1 MIIGYARV
9 STLDQKIDL
18 QEDDLKKAGCEHIFV
33 EHMSGGIDDRPVLKE
48 ALEYLQKGDTL
59 VVWKLDR
66 LGRSVGHLV
75 KVINELKERG
85 VHFKSVRDPID
96 TTSAAG
102 MLFFHMMASFA
113 EFERATIRERVN
125 AGISAAR
132 ARGVKCGGRRPT
144 ITDEKRATIETLIKS
159 GTMSVAKIAKQVGV
173 GESTIYKHMGAVV
186 TNARMGV

>member
-1 MIIGYARV
+1 MIVGYARV

-18 QEDDLKKAGCEHIFV
+18 QEDDLKKAGCEHVFV
-33 EHMSGGIDDRPVLKE
+33 EHMSGGRDDRPVLKE
-48 ALEYLQKGDTL
+48 CLEYLQTGDTL

-66 LGRSVGHLV
+66 LGRSLAHLV

-113 EFERATIRERVN
+113 EFERATIRERVM
-125 AGISAAR
+125 AGQAAAR
-132 ARGVKCGGRRPT
+132 KRGIICGGRRPT
-144 ITDEKRATIETLIKS
+144 ITPEKRATIETLIKS

-173 GESTIYKHMGAVV
+173 GESTIYKHMKAPV
-186 TNARMGV
+186 TGCRSDA

>member
-48 ALEYLQKGDTL
+48 ALDYLQKGDTL

-85 VHFKSVRDPID
+85 IHFKSVRDPID

-113 EFERATIRERVN
+113 EFERATIKERVN
-125 AGISAAR
+125 AGIFAAR

-144 ITDEKRATIETLIKS
+144 ITEEKRATIETLIKS

-186 TNARMGV
+186 TNARGA